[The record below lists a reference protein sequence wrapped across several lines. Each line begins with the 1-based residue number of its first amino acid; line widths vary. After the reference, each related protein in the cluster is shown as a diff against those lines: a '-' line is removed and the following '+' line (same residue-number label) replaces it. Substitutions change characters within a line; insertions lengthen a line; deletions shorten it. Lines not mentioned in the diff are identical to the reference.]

1 MAPTSAG
8 SPVASRRS
16 RTRTWRWWP
25 NEVAPLRRRQLGAPV
40 QDDHA
45 LAVRRDRERDL
56 PALLRD
62 GRVLRLP
69 RRPQPEDAR
78 LRLVRGGGDGHVVVR
93 EHLRGLGDAAGALVG
108 DARAARRRAAALRAR
123 PVAGDARARDSR
135 DLQPGRDAPLG
146 PVPVRRPPVGRAPAP
161 LRPRDPRHRPRVRR
175 PRLPVRCVVRPLA
188 GRLGARELLRVPGL
202 ADLRLPRPA
211 GAPSRLGAPASV
223 GARADLGD
231 ERDPRVGARRL
242 VARRSGRLPR
252 ARPRLRR
259 ARRPGHGPRP
269 ARRPAAGLALADVIV
284 AARIFF
290 VGGVTSFRA
299 LFYWLTPWIYIP
311 TMFVSPIF
319 QILLFAYIGRSAH
332 LRSDEF
338 YLIGNALQYASIPC
352 LFAMAQSIGGERY
365 QQTLGAILVS
375 PAPRIPLFFG
385 RSLPVVL
392 NGAFVSAF
400 SLAAGSLILGV
411 HLPASSL
418 APLALV
424 VLIASFSCTG
434 LGLVNAALSL
444 RIRENAVL
452 SNAIF
457 GFLLIFTGANVPLDA
472 LPGWM
477 STAAQGMPFTHA
489 IAAARKLADGAGLGD
504 VSGLLGAELLVGAIY
519 GLAGFLLLRWFET
532 LSRRYASLERS

>member
-8 SPVASRRS
+8 SPVASRPS

-69 RRPQPEDAR
+69 RWPQPEDAR

-93 EHLRGLGDAAGALVG
+93 EHVGRLRHAAGALVG

-123 PVAGDARARDSR
+123 PAAGDARARDSR

-146 PVPVRRPPVGRAPAP
+146 PVPVRRPSVGRAPAP

-175 PRLPVRCVVRPLA
+175 PRLPVRGVVRPLA
-188 GRLGARELLRVPGL
+188 GGPGARELLRVSGL

-242 VARRSGRLPR
+242 AASRPGRLPR
-252 ARPRLRR
+252 ARPRLRD
-259 ARRPGHGPRP
+259 ARCARHRPRP
-269 ARRPAAGLALADVIV
+269 ARRPAAGVALADVIV
-284 AARIFF
+284 AARIFAI
-290 VGGVTSFRA
+290 GGVTSFRA
-299 LFYWLTPWIYIP
+299 LFYWLTPWIYVP
-311 TMFVSPIF
+311 TMLIAPIF
-319 QILLFAYIGRSAH
+319 QILLFAYIGRSAG
-332 LRSDEF
+332 LQSDEF
-338 YLIGNALQYASIPC
+338 YLLGNALQYASIPC
-352 LFAMAQSIGGERY
+352 
-365 QQTLGAILVS
+365 
-375 PAPRIPLFFG
+375 FFG

-392 NGAFVSAF
+392 NGAFVAAF
-400 SLAAGSLILGV
+400 ALAVGALILGV

-424 VLIASFSCTG
+424 VLIAAFSCTG
-434 LGLVNAALSL
+434 LGLVNAAASL

-452 SNAIF
+452 SNVIF
-457 GFLLIFTGANVPLDA
+457 GFLLIFTGANVPLDS

-489 IAAARKLADGAGLGD
+489 IAPGTVTSAPL
-504 VSGLLGAELLVGAIY
+504 
-519 GLAGFLLLRWFET
+519 
-532 LSRRYASLERS
+532 LSRSRWTTPSSV